1 MSYACSLYA
10 GGGKKSVLEELTVVP
25 SDVEQTHT
33 PSDGYDGFSKVIV
46 QPVPLTTLE
55 VTPLRSW
62 QRFTPESPAIGYSRV
77 DVNGEK
83 YTYNRKNDYPDATS
97 SYELST
103 TGFAGITSV
112 YGIKNI
118 HISLFDYENQT
129 PAANALVEFHMDLY
143 EVSGKSMCSYCVT
156 YASSLNPKV
165 IKRLGYQDGIAFDVQ
180 HAPMWLTLTPLNEVN
195 FTLLIQLS
203 SHLTTSIGGSTR
215 VKFDTSIP
223 YVLDVMWQ

>member
-103 TGFAGITSV
+103 TGFGGITGIE
-112 YGIKNI
+112 GIKNI
-118 HISLFDYENQT
+118 HISLFNYENQI
-129 PAANALVEFHMDLY
+129 PVVNALVEFHMDLY

-156 YASSLNPKV
+156 YSSSSISGAV
-165 IKRLGYQDGIAFDVQ
+165 KRLGYQDGIAFDDQ
-180 HAPMWLTLTPLNEVN
+180 HTPMALTLTTQNNVN
-195 FTLLIQLS
+195 FTLHMQLTS
-203 SHLTTSIGGSTR
+203 NLTTSIGGLTR
-215 VKFDTSIP
+215 VKFDTSMP
-223 YVLDVMWQ
+223 YVVDVMWQ

>member
-10 GGGKKSVLEELTVVP
+10 GGGKKAVLEELTVIP

-46 QPVPLTTLE
+46 QPAPLTTLE

-83 YTYNRKNDYPDATS
+83 YTYNRRNDYPYATS
-97 SYELST
+97 SYELSV
-103 TGFAGITSV
+103 TGFGGITGID
-112 YGIKNI
+112 GIKNI
-118 HISLFDYENQT
+118 HISLFDTDKDTQNL
-129 PAANALVEFHMDLY
+129 NALVEFHMDLY

-156 YASSLNPKV
+156 YAPELSSRT
-165 IKRLGYQDGIAFDVQ
+165 IRRLRYQDGIAFDDQ
-180 HAPMWLTLTPLNEVN
+180 HTPMELTLTPIDENN
-195 FTLLIQLS
+195 FTLLMKLTS
-203 SHLTTSIGGSTR
+203 KLTTIGGANR

-223 YVLDVMWQ
+223 YVVDVMWQ

>member
-1 MSYACSLYA
+1 MSYACGLYA

-83 YTYNRKNDYPDATS
+83 YTYNRQNDYPDATS
-97 SYELST
+97 SYELSVS
-103 TGFAGITSV
+103 GFGGITGIN
-112 YGIKNI
+112 GIKNI
-118 HISLFDYENQT
+118 HISLFNYENQT
-129 PAANALVEFHMDLY
+129 PAKNALVEFHMDLY

-156 YASSLNPKV
+156 YSSSSKTSTV
-165 IKRLGYQDGIAFDVQ
+165 IRLGYQDGIAFDDQ
-180 HAPMWLTLTPLNEVN
+180 HAPMSLTLTPIDEDN
-195 FTLLIQLS
+195 FTLLMQLT
-203 SHLTTSIGGSTR
+203 SHLTTQIGGSTR

-223 YVLDVMWQ
+223 YVVDVMWQ

>member
-1 MSYACSLYA
+1 MSYACSLYS

-55 VTPLRSW
+55 VTPLRFW

-97 SYELST
+97 SYELTT
-103 TGFAGITSV
+103 TGFGGITGID
-112 YGIKNI
+112 GIKNI
-118 HISLFDYENQT
+118 HISLFNYDNQT
-129 PAANALVEFHMDLY
+129 PMANALVEFHMDLY

-156 YASSLNPKV
+156 YASSSSSRA
-165 IKRLGYQDGIAFDVQ
+165 IKRLGYQDGIAFDDQ
-180 HAPMWLTLTPLNEVN
+180 HTPMALTLTTRNEGN
-195 FTLLIQLS
+195 FTLHMQLTS
-203 SHLTTSIGGSTR
+203 NLTAVDGSTR

-223 YVLDVMWQ
+223 YVVDVMWQ

>member
-83 YTYNRKNDYPDATS
+83 YTYNRRNDYPDATS
-97 SYELST
+97 SYELT
-103 TGFAGITSV
+103 VTGFAGITGID
-112 YGIKNI
+112 GIKNI
-118 HISLFDYENQT
+118 HISLFNYENQT
-129 PAANALVEFHMDLY
+129 PALHALVEFHMDLY

-156 YASSLNPKV
+156 YASSTNSNAV
-165 IKRLGYQDGIAFDVQ
+165 KRLGYQDGIAFDDQ
-180 HAPMWLTLTPLNEVN
+180 HTPMTLALTTQDNVN
-195 FTLLIQLS
+195 FTLHMQLTPN
-203 SHLTTSIGGSTR
+203 LTTSIGGSTR
-215 VKFDTSIP
+215 VKFDTSMP
-223 YVLDVMWQ
+223 YVVDVMWQ